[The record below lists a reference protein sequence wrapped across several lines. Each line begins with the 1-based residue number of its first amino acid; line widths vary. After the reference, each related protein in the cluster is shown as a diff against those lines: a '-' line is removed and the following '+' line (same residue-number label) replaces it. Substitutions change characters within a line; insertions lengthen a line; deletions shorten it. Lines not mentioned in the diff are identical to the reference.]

1 MAPFT
6 TERKLKLGI
15 VGIGV
20 GASEILPQMEQVPEF
35 ELVAAADINPRVRET
50 LYRPYGARAYD
61 SVEKFCADPGIEA
74 VWVSTSNRFHVA
86 HTIPWG
92 MATLEVCLALMQ
104 SAKERKEILLSHQV
118 PAPEQD

>member
-6 TERKLKLGI
+6 TGRKLKLGI

-35 ELVAAADINPRVRET
+35 GLVAAADINPRVRET
-50 LYRPYGARAYD
+50 FYRRYGARAYD
-61 SVEKFCADPGIEA
+61 SVEKLCADPGIEA
-74 VWVSTSNRFHVA
+74 VWVSTPNRYHVA